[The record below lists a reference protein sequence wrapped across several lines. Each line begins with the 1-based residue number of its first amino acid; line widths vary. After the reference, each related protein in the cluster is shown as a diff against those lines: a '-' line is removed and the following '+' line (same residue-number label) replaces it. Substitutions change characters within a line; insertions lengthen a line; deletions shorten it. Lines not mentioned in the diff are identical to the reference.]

1 MSGVRGD
8 GVGVLFVDATDLVE
22 RAIRGAVLLLFRAGS
37 VAAVPSVEVRG
48 STKTVKF
55 EVRLERALRLVCFG
69 PPTVLSVADAA

>member
-55 EVRLERALRLVCFG
+55 ENTEG
-69 PPTVLSVADAA
+69 GVAGRKQDTKHV